1 MRLGGVNGG
10 LFSVE
15 GESLAG
21 ELDTWREAGT
31 RLEEGEERRVVAEE
45 VGGCGGEVEAG
56 FEERGE
62 GEREGL
68 GGVGED
74 LVFEGDGLFEVLLSL
89 NGEIEVW
96 VSDPLDSGVDE
107 VPGGIEA
114 VGKLCP
120 GSHGP

>member
-10 LFSVE
+10 LLSVE

-31 RLEEGEERRVVAEE
+31 RLEEGEERRVLAEE
-45 VGGCGGEVEAG
+45 VGGRGGEVEAG

-62 GEREGL
+62 GEREGP

-74 LVFEGDGLFEVLLSL
+74 LVFEGDGLFQVLLSL

-96 VSDPLDSGVDE
+96 VSDPLDPGVDE
-107 VPGGIEA
+107 GPGGIEA